1 MLERTPIELVDDP
14 RIAALRGRI
23 TFAEAL
29 QDAPSPQECAARL
42 ESDPSDS
49 DARYRLAAHQVA
61 SRDYESALE
70 NLLTLMQRD
79 RSWGDDAA
87 RKAILMIFD
96 LLGGTGELVNRY
108 RTKLSRT
115 LY

>member
-1 MLERTPIELVDDP
+1 
-14 RIAALRGRI
+14 
-23 TFAEAL
+23 L

-108 RTKLSRT
+108 RTKLSLT